1 MKKTVLL
8 LITLVVMFALCAG
21 AQSVVDVAKQTRA
34 KQKANPNARVID
46 NDVIPSTIEI
56 SSSSAPA
63 ANSSAPSAA
72 TASTADTKS
81 GATSIPAETRK
92 DEPGKQDAAK
102 DDKASSEKS
111 PSADDDKKNID
122 AWKKQINDQKKEIS
136 QLERE
141 LNVAQREAGLHNAVY
156 YADAGAMLR
165 DSARFADD
173 SRKLQAEI
181 DSKSQALADAKQK
194 LADLQEDA
202 RKAGVPQNQLD

>member
-1 MKKTVLL
+1 MKKTGLL
-8 LITLVVMFALCAG
+8 LITLVVMFALSAG
-21 AQSVVDVAKQTRA
+21 AQSVVDVAKQARA

-46 NDVIPSTIEI
+46 NDVIPSSIEI

-63 ANSSAPSAA
+63 ANSSASAA
-72 TASTADTKS
+72 TSNTADTKPAPAS
-81 GATSIPAETRK
+81 TPAETKK
-92 DEPGKQDAAK
+92 DETGKQDGAK

-111 PSADDDKKNID
+111 PGADDDKKNID
-122 AWKKQINDQKKEIS
+122 AWKKQINDQKKEVS

-165 DSARFADD
+165 DSAKFADE

-181 DSKSQALADAKQK
+181 DTKTQALADAKQK

>member
-1 MKKTVLL
+1 MKKNVLL
-8 LITLVVMFALCAG
+8 LSALVLMFAICAG

-34 KQKANPNARVID
+34 RQKANPNARVID
-46 NDVIPSTIEI
+46 NDVIPSNIEI

-63 ANSSAPSAA
+63 ANNSVSSAA
-72 TASTADTKS
+72 TSSTADIKPA
-81 GATSIPAETRK
+81 ATSSPADIKK
-92 DEPGKQDAAK
+92 DETVKPEAAK

-111 PSADDDKKNID
+111 PSAEDDKKNID

-165 DSARFADD
+165 DSAKFADD

-181 DSKSQALADAKQK
+181 DTKTQALADAKQR